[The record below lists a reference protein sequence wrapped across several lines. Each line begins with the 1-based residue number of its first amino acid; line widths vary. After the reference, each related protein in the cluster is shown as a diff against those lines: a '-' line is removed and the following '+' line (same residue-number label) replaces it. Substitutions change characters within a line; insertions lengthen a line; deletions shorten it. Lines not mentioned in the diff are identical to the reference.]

1 MNLKTKTKFRSELYI
16 EFKNKNKINPEEAGG
31 KN

>member
-16 EFKNKNKINPEEAGG
+16 EFKNKNKINSEEAGG

>member
-16 EFKNKNKINPEEAGG
+16 EFKNKNKINPEEGG